1 MRFLKI
7 QLFPMPLER
16 KNLQFLQSFTF
27 FSFSFYQILNLKS
40 RFFPFQLPSLR
51 K

>member
-1 MRFLKI
+1 MRFLRI
-7 QLFPMPLER
+7 RLFSMSLER

-27 FSFSFYQILNLKS
+27 SSFSFYQILNLKS
-40 RFFPFQLPSLR
+40 SLSLR